1 MSLTRP
7 VVLGILNITPD
18 SFYSASRNMEVDGVL
33 IKAKQ
38 MIDEGAWALDI
49 GGMSSRPGASILTPE
64 EEWSRIEDVLK
75 ELQPLRAST
84 YLSLDTLHA
93 STADKALSKGWV
105 DMINDISGGV
115 YDKKMYE
122 VVAHAKVPY
131 ILMDMPGIPKTM
143 QDNLD
148 SSRNI
153 VNDVLRRLQHL
164 VHDAH
169 EAGIQDIIVDMGF
182 GFGKTLAQNFELLE
196 AIDHFTR
203 IFNEPICVG
212 VSRKSMI
219 TKTLNI
225 DSSDALNGTT
235 VLHSVALL
243 KGAFVLRC
251 HDVHFANE
259 AIQLINSLKT
269 SSLD

>member
-1 MSLTRP
+1 
-7 VVLGILNITPD
+7 
-18 SFYSASRNMEVDGVL
+18 MEVDGVL

-49 GGMSSRPGASILTPE
+49 GGMSNEPGASILTPE

-84 YLSLDTLHA
+84 CSTSTLHA

-153 VNDVLRRLQHL
+153 VNDVLR
-164 VHDAH
+164 DFS
-169 EAGIQDIIVDMGF
+169 I
-182 GFGKTLAQNFELLE
+182 
-196 AIDHFTR
+196 
-203 IFNEPICVG
+203 
-212 VSRKSMI
+212 
-219 TKTLNI
+219 
-225 DSSDALNGTT
+225 
-235 VLHSVALL
+235 
-243 KGAFVLRC
+243 
-251 HDVHFANE
+251 
-259 AIQLINSLKT
+259 
-269 SSLD
+269 